1 MSDASQREWRFYFES
16 VPPGCRVLLRSPVD
30 RFKKNILSRKRGD
43 LFLPESYIGWKE
55 KIAARKQTPFT
66 RLKPGRQ
73 NRIPP
78 FSSDLLF

>member
-1 MSDASQREWRFYFES
+1 MQSSAPIARAR
-16 VPPGCRVLLRSPVD
+16 PPTVS
-30 RFKKNILSRKRGD
+30 KKNILSRKRGD

-55 KIAARKQTPFT
+55 KIAARKQTPST